1 MIHKYRNV
9 SEEYLLPI
17 WLLDYSKILSLF
29 HLFWLCF
36 CDQFYRFCPL
46 LSHIIHRP
54 RGRVMEPDEK
64 LDILKFDSKINKA
77 WSSYPNCRN
86 LFFFWKQKRS
96 PTSDFASGL
105 SDETSFPFTLPLSLL
120 LVASFIFSLI
130 LFLPL
135 PLPPANPSITSPNRP
150 CDGAW

>member
-86 LFFFWKQKRS
+86 LFFFLETKTITHLRFCIWFIRRNIFS
-96 PTSDFASGL
+96 FYTSFVFAFGSIFHFFTNFVFTVAFAS
-105 SDETSFPFTLPLSLL
+105 
-120 LVASFIFSLI
+120 
-130 LFLPL
+130 
-135 PLPPANPSITSPNRP
+135 R
-150 CDGAW
+150 